1 MNSDYDD
8 WYEENAPCSN
18 ESSRRSRSRSSD
30 GSIAEFR
37 LVNMRLT
44 LILTAILFVALVIG
58 FASGCGN
65 NRTIFVPE
73 DSPMRLGPNARSR
86 VWVRVDGSKEWVLS
100 GNTIDLPEGWY
111 IVPSSYVRP
120 EDGK

>member
-1 MNSDYDD
+1 VNCGYDD
-8 WYEENAPCSN
+8 WYEENAPCSK

-30 GSIAEFR
+30 GWIAEFR
-37 LVNMRLT
+37 LVNMPRM
-44 LILTAILFVALVIG
+44 LILTATLFVVLVIA